1 MVIPGYTIVEE
12 MARGTMAQVY
22 LAIQDVLDRK
32 VVLKVI
38 SQNLAS
44 DPGFKDAFANE
55 GKIVA
60 QLNHPH
66 IVSVYDLGHAQEGS
80 YIAMEYVPG
89 QSLAQRIDEGLTLAQ
104 SLQILRQVAQALTYA
119 HKRGVVHRDLKPAN
133 ILVRAV
139 DWPVLVDFGIA
150 KFRKQGVTLKTGR
163 VLIGTPRYVSPER
176 VQGQPE
182 DARSDLYS
190 LGAVFYEMLT
200 GAPPYLGKDA
210 FDTAQR
216 HVRDPVP
223 ILPEGLAFLQP
234 VLNRLMAK
242 QPTHRFQNAEALT
255 EFLEQTLRERMAED
269 PGLVSICSPWR
280 RTSSWL
286 APQQHRVP
294 AMPALGADEKV
305 SVVVPGSGGL
315 AVEAQRAHL
324 RLWRLVMGRIGAG
337 LVGAVAGT
345 VIFAVIDTVR
355 TVDDPQ
361 AYDLQAEHVLERL
374 LAYEGTRPAE
384 SLIGQPGTKSPY
396 ATYTF
401 ALAYLQGDNARV
413 IEGLQRLAE
422 RFEGR
427 ARRKVREG
435 QLEQG
440 LLLARQGLHFQP
452 EHEGLLKLQQGLT
465 RKLEQARRRQQIKE
479 LLGQAEEHLAASRL
493 SEPRGHNAFDT
504 YNAVLALEPNNPR
517 ARQGVARI
525 AESLG
530 ESAEAAR
537 QRGDLQWS
545 LGLLEQGLRGDPQ
558 NVGLKIRRDSVVEQ
572 KGQQDEKR
580 RRLIVQWLDQAQAQ
594 LRAERLTYPPG
605 GNAFETY
612 RMILAVAPGEESA
625 LSGLQRIAERSAELA
640 RSYKRKGDL
649 RGSRAAIEQ
658 GLQAVPGH
666 AALFDLKKDIASTNA
681 EAMGALLRKADRQF
695 VASRLTEPKGDNA
708 LESYREVLRMDP
720 SNEQAK
726 KGVHMIV
733 QHYELLAEDRQQ
745 SGSLQEALALVD
757 EALKVEPGDG
767 SLLAQR
773 KALVLALAGQLYR
786 SRP

>member
-12 MARGTMAQVY
+12 IARGTMAQVY
-22 LAIQDVLDRK
+22 LAIQEVLDRE
-32 VVLKVI
+32 VVLKVM
-38 SQNLAS
+38 SQHLAS
-44 DPGFKDAFANE
+44 DPGFEDAFANE

-60 QLNHPH
+60 KLSHPH
-66 IVSVYDLGHAQEGS
+66 IVTVYDLGHAPGGC

-89 QSLAQRIDEGLTLAQ
+89 QTLAQRIEEGLTLAQ
-104 SLQILRQVAQALTYA
+104 SLRIMRRVAQALAYA

-139 DWPVLVDFGIA
+139 DWPVLADFGVA
-150 KFRKQGVTLKTGR
+150 KFRKQGVMLKTGR
-163 VLIGTPRYVSPER
+163 VLIGTPCYMSPER
-176 VQGQPE
+176 VRGEPE

-190 LGAVFYEMLT
+190 LGVVFYEMLT
-200 GAPPYLGKDA
+200 GAVPYLGKDPLA
-210 FDTAQR
+210 TAQR
-216 HVRDPVP
+216 HVHDPVP

-242 QPTHRFQNAEALT
+242 QPTHRFRDAEALT
-255 EFLEQTLRERMAED
+255 QVLEQTLRERLGEH
-269 PGLVSICSPWR
+269 PELGLA
-280 RTSSWL
+280 L
-286 APQQHRVP
+286 EQHRV
-294 AMPALGADEKV
+294 AAVPALGAGQKWPSPGWRRTAGWLPAVPALGVGEKA
-305 SVVVPGSGGL
+305 SVAVPGLRRL
-315 AVEAQRAHL
+315 AVEAQRAHV
-324 RLWRLVMGRIGAG
+324 RGWRLVMNRIVAG

-345 VIFAVIDTVR
+345 MVFAVIDTVR
-355 TVDDPQ
+355 TVGDPQ

-374 LAYEGTRPAE
+374 LAYEGTQPAE
-384 SLIGQPGTKSPY
+384 SLIGQPGTMSPY

-401 ALAYLQGDNARV
+401 ALAYLQGDSRV

-422 RFEGR
+422 RFEAR
-427 ARRKVREG
+427 ARRKAQEG

-452 EHEGLLKLQQGLT
+452 EHEGLLRLQQGLT
-465 RKLEQARRRQQIKE
+465 GKLEQARRRQQIKE
-479 LLGQAEEHLAASRL
+479 LLGQAQRHLAASRL
-493 SEPRGHNAFDT
+493 SEPKGHNAFDT
-504 YNAVLALEPNNPR
+504 YNAALALDPNNR
-517 ARQGVARI
+517 QARQGLARI

-530 ESAEAAR
+530 E
-537 QRGDLQWS
+537 GVK
-545 LGLLEQGLRGDPQ
+545 DPQ
-558 NVGLKIRRDSVVEQ
+558 NAGLKTLRDAVVEQ

-580 RRLIVQWLDQAQAQ
+580 RRLVAQWLDQAQAQ
-594 LRAERLTYPPG
+594 RWAGKLTHPPG
-605 GNAFETY
+605 DNAFETY
-612 RMILAVAPGEESA
+612 RIILAVAPGEETA
-625 LSGLQRIAERSAELA
+625 LGGLKRIAQRYAELA
-640 RSYKRKGDL
+640 RSYKRRGDL
-649 RGSRAAIEQ
+649 RRSRAAIEQ

-695 VASRLTEPKGDNA
+695 VASRLTEPRGDNA
-708 LESYREVLRMDP
+708 LESYREILRMDP

-733 QHYELLAEDRQQ
+733 QHYELLAENRHQ

-757 EALKVEPGDG
+757 EGLKVEPGDG

-773 KALVLALAGQLYR
+773 KAIVLALAAEPNR

>member
-1 MVIPGYTIVEE
+1 MMVIPGYTILEE
-12 MARGTMAQVY
+12 MARGAMAQVY
-22 LAIQDVLDRK
+22 LALQEALDRK

-66 IVSVYDLGHAQEGS
+66 IVSVYDLGHVPEGC

-89 QSLAQRIDEGLTLAQ
+89 QNLAQRIDEGLTLAQ

-139 DWPVLVDFGIA
+139 DWPVLADFGIA
-150 KFRKQGVTLKTGR
+150 KFRQQGVTLKTGR

-176 VQGQPE
+176 VQGKPE
-182 DARSDLYS
+182 DLRSDLYS

-210 FDTAQR
+210 LDTAQR

-242 QPTHRFQNAEALT
+242 EPTHRFQNAEALT
-255 EFLEQTLRERMAED
+255 EVLEQTLRERMAQD

-286 APQQHRVP
+286 ALQHRIP
-294 AMPALGADEKV
+294 AIPALGVDEKV
-305 SVVVPGSGGL
+305 SVVGPGSGSL
-315 AVEAQRAHL
+315 AVRAHL
-324 RLWRLVMGRIGAG
+324 SLWRLVTDRIVAG

-345 VIFAVIDTVR
+345 VVFTVIDTLPR
-355 TVDDPQ
+355 AFGDPQ
-361 AYDLQAEHVLERL
+361 AYDSQAEHVLERL
-374 LAYEGTRPAE
+374 LAYEGTRPTE
-384 SLIGQPGTKSPY
+384 SLIGQAGTKSPY
-396 ATYTF
+396 ATYAF
-401 ALAYLQGDNARV
+401 ALAYLQGDNPRV

-479 LLGQAEEHLAASRL
+479 LLGQAEEHVAASRL
-493 SEPRGHNAFDT
+493 SEPRGRNAFDT
-504 YNAVLALEPNNPR
+504 YNAVLALDPNNPG
-517 ARQGVARI
+517 ARQGLARI

-545 LGLLEQGLRGDPQ
+545 LGLLERGLRGDPQ
-558 NVGLKIRRDSVVEQ
+558 NVGLKTLRNSVVEQ
-572 KGQQDEKR
+572 EGQQNEKR
-580 RRLIVQWLDQAQAQ
+580 RRLIAQWLDHAQAQ
-594 LRAERLTYPPG
+594 LRAKRLTYPPG

-640 RSYKRKGDL
+640 RSYQRKGDL

-666 AALFDLKKDIASTNA
+666 PALFDLKKDIASTNA
-681 EAMGALLRKADRQF
+681 VAMGALLRKADRQF

-720 SNEQAK
+720 GNEQAK

-733 QHYELLAEDRQQ
+733 QHYELLAADRRQ

-757 EALKVEPGDG
+757 EGLKVEPGDG